1 MRGTILAGMLGVG
14 LAMAWARAGGVGGT
28 PPADVIVERFA
39 ARARAAAA
47 DEGRQVM
54 VYRRTTLIEDLE
66 AKDARERRRM
76 REHAVTNAAGV
87 VRARLVRIDDREPSE
102 AEVAAD
108 ARKEGDARK
117 EATRRR
123 RGPDFVDEAL
133 IRKFEYQ
140 LEGEEVVDGRRTF
153 RLAYKAGLKG
163 GGTERNVDRFL
174 ALIGGRIWI
183 DAEEFELVKASAGLR
198 EPLRILG
205 GFAASITRLD
215 FEVTRRPVAPG
226 CWCNVLLT
234 SRAEG
239 RRLFSGFN
247 VRLEV
252 EQADFQVTPLTPAS
266 P

>member
-1 MRGTILAGMLGVG
+1 M
-14 LAMAWARAGGVGGT
+14 ARADTIPGA
-28 PPADVIVERFA
+28 PSAEAIIDRFA

-54 VYRRTTLIEDLE
+54 VYRRTTRIEDLKS
-66 AKDARERRRM
+66 KDAKERMQM
-76 REHAVTNAAGV
+76 REHAVTNKAGV

-117 EATRRR
+117 ETTRRR

-133 IRKFEYQ
+133 IRKFEYE
-140 LEGEEVVDGRRTF
+140 LEGEDVVEGRRAY
-153 RLAYKAGLKG
+153 RLAYKARPGD
-163 GGTERNVDRFL
+163 GGTGKNIDRFM
-174 ALIGGRIWI
+174 ALVGGKMWI

-215 FEVTRRPVAPG
+215 LEVMRRPVAPG
-226 CWCNVLLT
+226 CWCNVLLN

-239 RRLFSGFN
+239 RTLLHGFN
-247 VRLEV
+247 VRLDV
-252 EQADFQVTPLTPAS
+252 EQADFKVTPLTPAS

>member
-1 MRGTILAGMLGVG
+1 MRVTILASLLGMG
-14 LAMAWARAGGVGGT
+14 LAASLALADDVAGL
-28 PPADVIVERFA
+28 PSAEAVIERFA

-66 AKDARERRRM
+66 AKDARERRQM
-76 REHAVTNAAGV
+76 REHAVTNKAGV
-87 VRARLVRIDDREPSE
+87 VRARLVRIDDREPSD

-108 ARKEGDARK
+108 ARKEGDARR
-117 EATRRR
+117 ETTRRR

-133 IRKFEYQ
+133 IRKFEYV
-140 LEGEEVVDGRRTF
+140 LEGEEVVGGRRTF
-153 RLAYKAGLKG
+153 RLAYKARASG
-163 GGTERNVDRFL
+163 GGTEKNIDRFL
-174 ALIGGRIWI
+174 LLVGGRIWI
-183 DAEEFELVKASAGLR
+183 DAEEFELVRASAGLR

-239 RRLFSGFN
+239 RRLLSGFN

-252 EQADFQVTPLTPAS
+252 EQADFKVTPLTPAS